1 MTTTTAA
8 VVFTASRVR
17 RFPVHSRFHKSA
29 PPEWPLLK
37 KAFIEMPSSRR
48 RPSLIVVCLARHF
61 PARDMG
67 SFVSLLAPFSSPA
80 PPSRRYRGNNGGA
93 IITAAAHDKE
103 GSSRPRLASFLSAL
117 VGRPLIGLKVYRN
130 GCRNGYCCP
139 LPCNRR
145 RLGASGPTM
154 AIGRKALVFLA
165 LGGGERRRLETA
177 RRRRRRHRRRCRCVL
192 LRRRTA
198 ASSGTVQVSCG
209 DRGFGVVSSGGRT
222 RSQNSMSPLS

>member
-1 MTTTTAA
+1 MAAA

-17 RFPVHSRFHKSA
+17 RFPVRSRFHKSA

-67 SFVSLLAPFSSPA
+67 SFVSSLAPFSSPA

-139 LPCNRR
+139 LPWNRR
-145 RLGASGPTM
+145 RLGGPTM
-154 AIGRKALVFLA
+154 AIGRKALVFFA
-165 LGGGERRRLETA
+165 LGGREDGGGSRQRFVVVVVVVVLSLRSSPSTNRRVLMHGPTFA
-177 RRRRRRHRRRCRCVL
+177 R
-192 LRRRTA
+192 
-198 ASSGTVQVSCG
+198 
-209 DRGFGVVSSGGRT
+209 
-222 RSQNSMSPLS
+222 